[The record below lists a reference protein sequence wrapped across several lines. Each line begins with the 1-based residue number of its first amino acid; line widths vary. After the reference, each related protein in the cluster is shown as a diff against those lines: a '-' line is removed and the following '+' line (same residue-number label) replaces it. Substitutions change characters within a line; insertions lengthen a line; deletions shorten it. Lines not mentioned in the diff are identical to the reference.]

1 MNAQINEVTL
11 TSLTYGKKKKNELGR
26 EHLEKEILRSSVS
39 DIGKF

>member
-11 TSLTYGKKKKNELGR
+11 TSLIHGKKNELGK

>member
-1 MNAQINEVTL
+1 MNTQINEVTL
-11 TSLTYGKKKKNELGR
+11 TSLIHGKKKNELGE